1 MDWLEAV
8 LVELGL
14 VGISSIVTG
23 IIVWYLTTALS
34 EKKLQRH
41 LKVSFSELS
50 GRWEGI
56 HLSRDDSRGGTIISR
71 HTYDLTVSSGGKIKG
86 TREELSAGVT
96 PYKFDVNGAVRR
108 GEIFLMGKS
117 KTTQEPAYTWLYNL
131 YDLEKLPGFHLTYDF
146 DGRPYAAYIV
156 LSRKKLDD
164 KEYFDLLRRDL
175 EKFYIHPMKKS
186 K

>member
-1 MDWLEAV
+1 MDWLEIV
-8 LVELGL
+8 VITL
-14 VGISSIVTG
+14 SSVVTG
-23 IIVWYLTTALS
+23 VIVWYVTTNLS
-34 EKKLQRH
+34 EKRLHKQLR
-41 LKVSFSELS
+41 VSFSELS

-71 HTYDLTVSSGGKIKG
+71 HTYDLTVSSSGRIKG
-86 TREELSAGVT
+86 TREEISGAA
-96 PYKFDVNGAVRR
+96 PYKFDVNGAVRP
-108 GEIFLMGKS
+108 GEIFLMEKS

-131 YDLEKLPGFHLTYDF
+131 YNLEKLPGFHLTHDF

-164 KEYFDLLRRDL
+164 KEYFDILRRDL
-175 EKFYIHPMKKS
+175 EKFYIHPMKKI